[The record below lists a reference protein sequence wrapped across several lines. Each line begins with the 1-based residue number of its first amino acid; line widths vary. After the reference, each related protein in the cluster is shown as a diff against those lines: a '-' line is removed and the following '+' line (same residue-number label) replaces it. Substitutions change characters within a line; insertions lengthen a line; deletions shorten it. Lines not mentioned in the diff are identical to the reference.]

1 MAMQNVTKD
10 RNKYI
15 GGSDI
20 PSILGME
27 YFRSYFD
34 IAKEKAGL
42 GSVEFEGNR
51 YTEYGN
57 ELEPQIRKYINFSM
71 NTIFEEDKKI
81 DGDLRSHVDGF
92 NGKKI
97 LEIKTTSNIRG
108 TARDYKE
115 YLAQLLFYMSEYE
128 VKNGLLAVYERPSD
142 FDTDF
147 DVDRLYIY
155 DININD
161 YKKEVKAIYKGLDVF
176 RADVEYLKANPDAEE
191 KDLPSRNNLVVYAE
205 KAVELENKLS
215 ALKEIEKEAKT
226 ARDELK
232 RLMEKQ
238 GIKTWEFGKT
248 KITLVPD
255 GEDKT
260 ENKFN
265 EKLFKSE
272 NEELYSKYLEPKLK
286 KGRSGYVKIT
296 LREA

>member
-1 MAMQNVTKD
+1 MQNVTINRD
-10 RNKYI
+10 KYI

-34 IAKEKAGL
+34 IVKEKAGL

-57 ELEPQIRKYINFSM
+57 ELEPKIRSYINFSM
-71 NTIFEEDKKI
+71 NTIFEEDMKI

-92 NGKKI
+92 NGEKI
-97 LEIKTTSNIRG
+97 LEIKTTSNIRD

-115 YLAQLLFYMSEYE
+115 YLAQLLFYMCEYG
-128 VKNGLLAVYERPSD
+128 VKRGLLAVYERPSD
-142 FDTDF
+142 FNTDF
-147 DVDRLYIY
+147 DMDRLYIY
-155 DININD
+155 EIDIND
-161 YKKEVKAIYKGLDVF
+161 YEAEIKAIYKAIKTF
-176 RADVEYLKANPDAEE
+176 RTDVEYLKANPDAEE
-191 KDLPSRNNLVVYAE
+191 KDLPSRNNLVVYAK

-215 ALKEIEKEAKT
+215 ALKEIEKEAKA

-255 GEDKT
+255 SEDKT

-272 NEELYSKYLEPKLK
+272 NNDLYEKYLEPRIK
-286 KGRSGYVKIT
+286 KGRSGYVRIT
-296 LREA
+296 VREEK

>member
-1 MAMQNVTKD
+1 MQNVTID
-10 RNKYI
+10 RDKYI

-27 YFRSYFD
+27 YFKSYFD
-34 IAKEKAGL
+34 IVREKAGL
-42 GSVEFEGNR
+42 GSVEFDGNK

-57 ELEPQIRKYINFSM
+57 ELEPKIRNYINFERD
-71 NTIFEEDKKI
+71 TEFIEDKKI
-81 DGDLRSHVDGF
+81 NGDLRCHVDGF
-92 NGKKI
+92 NGSEI
-97 LEIKTTSNIRG
+97 LEIKTTSNIKENVN
-108 TARDYKE
+108 DYQE
-115 YLAQLLFYMSEYE
+115 YLAQLLFYMKEFG
-128 VKNGLLAVYERPSD
+128 VKKGTLAVYERPSD
-142 FDTDF
+142 FNTTF
-147 DVDRLYIY
+147 KPSELHLY

-161 YKKEVKAIYKGLDVF
+161 YEDELKAIE
-176 RADVEYLKANPDAEE
+176 RALKAFRNDVAFLANNPNAEE
-191 KDLPSRNNLVVYAE
+191 KDLPSRNNLVAFAE
-205 KAVELENKLS
+205 KAIELETKLI
-215 ALKEIEKEAKT
+215 ALKEIEKEAKE
-226 ARDELK
+226 ARTELK
-232 RLMEKQ
+232 KAMEKQ
-238 GIKTWEFGKT
+238 GIKTWEFGTT

>member
-1 MAMQNVTKD
+1 MQNVTKD